1 MTEEEFLRR
10 KEAADTLD
18 EEAEANGSNEN
29 SNNSNNVKDSFI
41 VDKAKRKP
49 IGKEWGPNSFSS
61 TFTCMFCNEQFR
73 KDYRYMTFI
82 MIHDLTNI

>member
-10 KEAADTLD
+10 KEAADTHD

-29 SNNSNNVKDSFI
+29 SNNSNNVKDNFF

-61 TFTCMFCNEQFR
+61 TFTCYFCSEQFK
-73 KDYRYMTFI
+73 KDYR
-82 MIHDLTNI
+82 